1 MNQHNR
7 YRRRVGLFPLFA
19 LVAALV
25 LGVVIRFLW
34 NAILPYALNAN
45 PISYWQAVGLFV
57 LCKILFGGFGRP
69 TGGPGRWNRWRNSDK
84 GPINENG
91 PFGAWRGKWMRMS
104 DEERIKF
111 RQEMRRRCG
120 KPPENM

>member
-7 YRRRVGLFPLFA
+7 YKKRFGLFPVFA
-19 LVAALV
+19 LAAALI
-25 LGVVIRFLW
+25 LGLVIRLLW

-57 LCKILFGGFGRP
+57 LCKILFGGFRGP
-69 TGGPGRWNRWRNSDK
+69 MGGPDRWNKWQNFDKGGMPGKSPFSDWRN
-84 GPINENG
+84 
-91 PFGAWRGKWMRMS
+91 KWMGMS

-120 KPPENM
+120 KPPENT